1 MTLEATTETVSLPN
15 ASSLSDKIQEL
26 EAKLR
31 EAAPGYESLL
41 YTIHK
46 ILSADEQ
53 LVHILKEEE
62 IGVIVAGL
70 AKKKN
75 IVIATGGSSSS
86 SGGPKKKSLKSMT
99 LDDLI

>member
-1 MTLEATTETVSLPN
+1 MALEATTETVSLPS
-15 ASSLSDKIQEL
+15 ASSLSSKIEEL

-31 EAAPGYESLL
+31 EGAPGYESLL

-75 IVIATGGSSSS
+75 IVIATTSTGSG
-86 SGGPKKKSLKSMT
+86 SGKKSLKNMT
-99 LDDLI
+99 LEDLI